1 MRKSVHIFL
10 FLLLA
15 APAVRADAL
24 DIQVDEDQIFENE
37 WVDLVVTVNAD
48 HVELMPPTSE
58 DFNVEALRT
67 GQPMF
72 CMNIGYE
79 VKNAPCRFAFRLTP
93 HKAGRFET
101 PTVSLRG
108 DGFFRPREVLK
119 TSGTRSITVKAGK
132 GDKKKR
138 SSRGR
143 VRSRRT
149 RQRTPS
155 RTEPQKQTELVFPP
169 ADLTLDA
176 GALDDLSALAR
187 YDAFTLTRP
196 SRTAPYVSE
205 PFAVEHLLYVDHR
218 TVDALQEVS
227 LPEPEGFRQEPLKT
241 EIREKGKET
250 IGTRRYT
257 VYTLGRSLLIPLET
271 GTRVLPP
278 PTAVVSVTQTTYRQ
292 GGGGFSFS
300 FSSGMS
306 PQEIR
311 GPTVTL
317 DVRPVP
323 VPRAEGFRDGNVGS
337 FEIRDVEVPEALD
350 AGSWGF
356 VKYVIAGQGNLYGLE
371 PPPMPAPPGVT
382 VREPSV
388 DRGDV
393 VVDEAGIHGEISVQV
408 PFRSDRT
415 GSLNLGSLRLVAL
428 DPQTEAYATVSASLG
443 AVNLTRP
450 ATAEVSAEAVDVEE
464 AIRPVAAP
472 DLTRGPD
479 RQSTRPVPAWF
490 LGILGAFVAAA
501 LLPWLGRTLRRRP
514 VKGRS
519 RRKALGHARRS
530 LVELRRNPGE
540 TSGDFYGALSRTMG
554 DFLGTRFGLS
564 PTTRSGASLEDA
576 LRSLDA
582 NEALVQALREE
593 LESCDYARFAPSAAQ
608 DADRSAAVS
617 RIRDLME
624 KLDALR
630 PPGGG
635 PKGGT

>member
-1 MRKSVHIFL
+1 MRKSVHFFL

-15 APAVRADAL
+15 APAARAGAL
-24 DIQVDEDQIFENE
+24 DIQVDEDEIFESE

-48 HVELMPPTSE
+48 HVELVPPTSE
-58 DFNVEALRT
+58 DFEVEALRV

-93 HKAGRFET
+93 RKAGRFET
-101 PTVSLRG
+101 PTVSLQG
-108 DGFFRPREVLK
+108 DGFFRPKEVLK

-138 SSRGR
+138 TNRGR

-149 RQRTPS
+149 RPPTQFKR
-155 RTEPQKQTELVFPP
+155 EPRKQQTELVFPP
-169 ADLTLDA
+169 ADLALDA
-176 GALDDLSALAR
+176 SEFGDLSALAR

-241 EIREKGKET
+241 EIREKDKET
-250 IGTRRYT
+250 IGKRRYT

-271 GTRVLPP
+271 GARTLPP

-292 GGGGFSFS
+292 GGGGISIS

-306 PQEIR
+306 PREVR
-311 GPTVTL
+311 GPAVTL

-323 VPRAEGFRDGNVGS
+323 VPRADGFRDGNVGC
-337 FEIRDVEVPEALD
+337 FEIRNVEVPEALD

-356 VKYVIAGQGNLYGLE
+356 VKYVIAGKGNLYGLE

-408 PFRSDRT
+408 PFRADRT
-415 GSLNLGSLRLVAL
+415 GSLDMGGLRLVAL
-428 DPQTEAYATVSASLG
+428 DPETGAYATVTAPLG
-443 AVNLTRP
+443 TVTLIRP
-450 ATAEVSAEAVDVEE
+450 AAAEVPTAAVDVEE

-472 DLTRGPD
+472 DLTRGPS
-479 RQSTRPVPAWF
+479 RPSTRPIPAWF

-501 LLPWLGRTLRRRP
+501 LLPWLGRILRRRP

-519 RRKALGHARRS
+519 RRKALGRARRA
-530 LVELRRNPGE
+530 LAELRRNPGE
-540 TSGDFYGALSRTMG
+540 ASGAFYGALSRTMG
-554 DFLGTRFGLS
+554 DFLGARFGLP
-564 PTTRSGASLEDA
+564 PTARSGAALEDA
-576 LRSLDA
+576 LRSLGAD
-582 NEALVQALREE
+582 EALVRALREE

-608 DADRSAAVS
+608 DADRSAATG

-630 PPGGG
+630 PQ
-635 PKGGT
+635 KGDS